1 MMLYGDWMFRQVA
14 KDAADVEDALQD
26 LILLTRVDSLEA
38 LEALDREPTRA
49 ELDALHELDP
59 INEADE
65 AYCQSSYEDPNER

>member
-1 MMLYGDWMFRQVA
+1 MFRQVA

-49 ELDALHELDP
+49 ELDAIHAEDP